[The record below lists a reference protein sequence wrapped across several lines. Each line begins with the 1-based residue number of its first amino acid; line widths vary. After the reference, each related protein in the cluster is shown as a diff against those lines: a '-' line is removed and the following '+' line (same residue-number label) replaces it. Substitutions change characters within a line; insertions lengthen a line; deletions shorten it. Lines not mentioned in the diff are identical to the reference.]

1 MKEYM
6 PFINGKNKPSHPGKV
21 IDDVNPATGAVFA
34 KVHLASPEDIEEAIS
49 TAYAASKLWAKTTPR
64 EKEAVLLKAADIF
77 ESRTDEIRT
86 ILMRESGSVYAKAMF
101 EIGLVTDILRVA
113 AGEARRVFGQTFTSN
128 DPGVLSYSTRRPL
141 GVIAGISPFNAP
153 MILSTK
159 KFAMAIAAGNA
170 FVLKPSSHTPICGL
184 IFGEIF
190 KEAGLPDGVLN
201 IIPCSSGDLGETF
214 QSDPRIAMITLTGST
229 RVGKLVAASAAM
241 HLKKCTVE
249 LGGKSPMIVLGDAD
263 IDYAVDTA
271 IFSIFLHQGQ
281 ICMAGSRIIVEADIY
296 DAFCEKF
303 AAKVKMLKV
312 GNPEDPTTIIGP
324 LIEEAQCRFIDGLID
339 DALYKGATLL
349 SGREHEGCF
358 YKPTVIADVTEEMVI
373 FHEEAFGPAAAII
386 KARDIDHVIELAN
399 NSTYG
404 LSSSVITDNLSAALK
419 LSEEIE
425 SGMVHINGPTI
436 QDEAHIPFG
445 GVKESGM
452 GREGGHFAI
461 EEMTELKWVTVEA
474 AGNRSY
480 PF

>member
-1 MKEYM
+1 
-6 PFINGKNKPSHPGKV
+6 
-21 IDDVNPATGAVFA
+21 
-34 KVHLASPEDIEEAIS
+34 
-49 TAYAASKLWAKTTPR
+49 
-64 EKEAVLLKAADIF
+64 
-77 ESRTDEIRT
+77 
-86 ILMRESGSVYAKAMF
+86 
-101 EIGLVTDILRVA
+101 
-113 AGEARRVFGQTFTSN
+113 
-128 DPGVLSYSTRRPL
+128 
-141 GVIAGISPFNAP
+141 
-153 MILSTK
+153 
-159 KFAMAIAAGNA
+159 
-170 FVLKPSSHTPICGL
+170 
-184 IFGEIF
+184 
-190 KEAGLPDGVLN
+190 
-201 IIPCSSGDLGETF
+201 
-214 QSDPRIAMITLTGST
+214 
-229 RVGKLVAASAAM
+229 
-241 HLKKCTVE
+241 
-249 LGGKSPMIVLGDAD
+249 
-263 IDYAVDTA
+263 
-271 IFSIFLHQGQ
+271 
-281 ICMAGSRIIVEADIY
+281 EADIY